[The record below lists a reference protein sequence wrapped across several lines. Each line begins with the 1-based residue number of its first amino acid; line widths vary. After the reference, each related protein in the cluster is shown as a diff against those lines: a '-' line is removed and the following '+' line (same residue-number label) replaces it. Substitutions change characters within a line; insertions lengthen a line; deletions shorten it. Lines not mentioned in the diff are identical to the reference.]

1 MNNKH
6 IESRRLC
13 LAGVIAGGFTLCV
26 GPSLAVDIKVEITGS
41 NIKRI
46 EGEGALPVQTISRDE
61 INRSGAQNAM
71 EIMNLISANNSAGNV
86 SLSNVIGSLT
96 FSNQT
101 ASLRG
106 LGGQATLVLV
116 NGKRVGTFG
125 GAINGAEGVNL
136 ASIPFTAIDRVEVLK
151 DGASAVYG
159 SDAIAGVINF
169 IMRQDFTGV
178 EATAWAGTPTRTGG
192 GDQYNFKATA
202 GYGDLAKDKY
212 NVFLTASY
220 DDQKNLTQRDRNF
233 SAHSYN
239 LPIGLDTSSGNTF
252 PGFVSTGGIGSFVEY
267 PSCPNP
273 NFESDGRCRFDP
285 SQYQSPSSDGQG
297 TPP

>member
-1 MNNKH
+1 M
-6 IESRRLC
+6 
-13 LAGVIAGGFTLCV
+13 
-26 GPSLAVDIKVEITGS
+26 
-41 NIKRI
+41 
-46 EGEGALPVQTISRDE
+46 QTISRDE

-192 GDQYNFKATA
+192 GDQYDFKATA
-202 GYGDLAKDKY
+202 GYRIWRRTSTTCSSLPPTTTRRTSRNG
-212 NVFLTASY
+212 TAISRR
-220 DDQKNLTQRDRNF
+220 TATTCRSASTRRRATRFRDMSPPVA
-233 SAHSYN
+233 SAVS
-239 LPIGLDTSSGNTF
+239 LSIRPVPTPTSSPTDAAA
-252 PGFVSTGGIGSFVEY
+252 STRRSTRACSRY
-267 PSCPNP
+267 
-273 NFESDGRCRFDP
+273 RT
-285 SQYQSPSSDGQG
+285 PSS
-297 TPP
+297 

>member
-1 MNNKH
+1 MAIKH
-6 IESRRLC
+6 IEYRRLL
-13 LAGVIAGGFTLCV
+13 LASAIAGLFVHGA
-26 GPSLAVDIKVEITGS
+26 GNALAAADIKVEITGS

-46 EGEGALPVQTISRDE
+46 EGEGALPVQTISREE
-61 INRSGAQNAM
+61 IDRSGAQNAM

-136 ASIPFTAIDRVEVLK
+136 ASIPFTAIQRVEVLK

-169 IMRQDFTGV
+169 IMRQDYTG
-178 EATAWAGTPTRTGG
+178 
-192 GDQYNFKATA
+192 
-202 GYGDLAKDKY
+202 
-212 NVFLTASY
+212 
-220 DDQKNLTQRDRNF
+220 
-233 SAHSYN
+233 
-239 LPIGLDTSSGNTF
+239 I
-252 PGFVSTGGIGSFVEY
+252 
-267 PSCPNP
+267 
-273 NFESDGRCRFDP
+273 
-285 SQYQSPSSDGQG
+285 
-297 TPP
+297 